1 MKLDSKMITR
11 LQIIALLLAAIVI
24 AVPAA
29 MNMMTLHNN
38 FEVVTEYT
46 NLDEQKK
53 KEQLEEMQKK
63 NDEITVENFYTVQE
77 DPFSKS
83 NTQDSDF
90 NVIGVLHIPK
100 INLQLAIYDKT
111 NTETLAKGLGL
122 LDGTHYPTGGIG
134 RTSVITGH
142 RGTGDADMFKHLDQL
157 ENGDVFYV
165 ESGGQKLYYK
175 MYKRLITL
183 PTDTSTVELI
193 PNKDT
198 VILLT
203 CDTPDPLKGLNTHR
217 LLVYAERTE
226 PTEEEIDSIKKQVD
240 DSTRSIEP
248 QFAIMGLIGL
258 GIVLA
263 ILVAALVRSFKHG
276 K

>member
-1 MKLDSKMITR
+1 M
-11 LQIIALLLAAIVI
+11 
-24 AVPAA
+24 
-29 MNMMTLHNN
+29 
-38 FEVVTEYT
+38 
-46 NLDEQKK
+46 
-53 KEQLEEMQKK
+53 
-63 NDEITVENFYTVQE
+63 FY
-77 DPFSKS
+77 
-83 NTQDSDF
+83 
-90 NVIGVLHIPK
+90 I
-100 INLQLAIYDKT
+100 
-111 NTETLAKGLGL
+111 
-122 LDGTHYPTGGIG
+122 
-134 RTSVITGH
+134 
-142 RGTGDADMFKHLDQL
+142 
-157 ENGDVFYV
+157 

-175 MYKRLITL
+175 MYKRIITL
-183 PTDTSTVELI
+183 PTDTGTVELI
-193 PNKDT
+193 PNRDT

-217 LLVYAERTE
+217 LLVYAERTQ